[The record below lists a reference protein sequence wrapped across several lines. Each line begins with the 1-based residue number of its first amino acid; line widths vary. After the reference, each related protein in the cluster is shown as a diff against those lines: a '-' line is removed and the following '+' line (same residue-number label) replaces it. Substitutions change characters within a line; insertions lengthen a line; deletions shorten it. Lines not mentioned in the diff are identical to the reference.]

1 LLILTINSG
10 SSSLKYSLYEVESFR
25 LLTSGRVERI
35 GLIKPKMFYKE
46 DDQEI
51 QKEIQCNNHREAL
64 ELILKLLMLSDKPII
79 RTLSDDF

>member
-1 LLILTINSG
+1 LTINSG